1 MLKSPKSY
9 QRGESPKGVDY
20 IAMVVLAA
28 AETIALRDIL
38 VLAAAFVLMT
48 SAAER
53 VLEARDVSSNPHAAD
68 LDDPVVATVGQTPIR
83 LSEAR
88 VARASLQGGHPLSLS
103 PTDVQDI
110 ADKEALAQMAISSGL
125 ANTQQVQAQL
135 AETKREALASAYL
148 QSAIRERVTEEAL
161 QAAYEDYRVKATAAE
176 KVDLNRIVVASEAE
190 AMSLRARIS
199 NGGDF
204 DEIARRRSLDLET
217 RNRGGALGIVPV
229 SSLPAPV
236 AHEISR
242 LAIGEVSS
250 PIKGEAGWQL
260 YMVDMRQRIQVP
272 TFADMRESLE
282 RRLVNAAIADALK
295 TARAETPVT
304 SYASPATGAGSLV
317 LPSAAS
323 LTGTW

>member
-38 VLAAAFVLMT
+38 VVAAGFLLMT

-53 VLEARDVSSNPHAAD
+53 LIEARDVSSNPHTANV
-68 LDDPVVATVGQTPIR
+68 DDPVVATVGQTPIR
-83 LSEAR
+83 LSEAKL
-88 VARASLQGGHPLSLS
+88 AHASLQGGKLSLS

-110 ADKEALAQMAISSGL
+110 ADKEALAQMAIASGL
-125 ANTQQVQAQL
+125 ADSQQVRAQL

-148 QSAIRERVTEEAL
+148 QRAIREQVTEEAL
-161 QAAYEDYRVKATAAE
+161 RTAYEDYRAKATGAE

-217 RNRGGALGIVPV
+217 RNRGGALGVV
-229 SSLPAPV
+229 ALSSLPASV

-260 YMVDMRQRIQVP
+260 YMVDMRQGVQVP
-272 TFADMRESLE
+272 PFSDMRDSLE
-282 RRLVNAAIADALK
+282 RRLVNAAIAQALK
-295 TARAETPVT
+295 TARAEIPVT
-304 SYASPATGAGSLV
+304 SYASRATGAGSLV